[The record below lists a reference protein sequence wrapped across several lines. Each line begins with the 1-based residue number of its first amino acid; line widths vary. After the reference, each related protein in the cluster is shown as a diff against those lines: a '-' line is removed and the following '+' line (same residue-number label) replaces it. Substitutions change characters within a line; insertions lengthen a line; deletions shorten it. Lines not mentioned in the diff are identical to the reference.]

1 MILRTLW
8 GEKMTGQEFVKSMT
22 FLAKAYRQEID
33 ETQVGVWYNFFR
45 DVPLEKFNMAIV
57 RIIEKDRY
65 FPTVATI
72 RQELASIE
80 NPHLQ
85 LDASEE
91 WEKVLEGIQ
100 YHGAYGAN
108 KAVAELNPVTAAVV
122 KRIGGFS
129 ELCRCE
135 DIEWKRKSFMS
146 VFKETLDRHKE
157 IASYSASQLTESERK
172 RHELVSSTLKLLEKK

>member
-1 MILRTLW
+1 
-8 GEKMTGQEFVKSMT
+8 MTAQDFTKSMV
-22 FLAKAYRQEID
+22 FLCKAYRQEMD
-33 ETQVGVWYNFFR
+33 DTQVGVWYNFFR
-45 DVPLEKFNMAIV
+45 DVSLEKFNMAIV

-146 VFKETLDRHKE
+146 VFKETLDRQKE
-157 IASYSASQLTESERK
+157 IAAYSSAQLTEAERK
-172 RHELVSSTLKLLEKK
+172 RHELVSNTLKRREK